1 MLVAGTWTDTNVPIW
16 SLPERGE
23 RGPKARHSR
32 AEIAAAAIRIADAEG
47 IAAVTMRRVAAE
59 LGTGT
64 MSLYNYVPAK
74 EHLVQLMADQTA
86 DEYVYPPSPPPGSRA
101 AIADL
106 ARQGR
111 DIARRHPWLPAVM
124 HRPPPMGPSTL
135 RYIDYFL
142 GLLADTGLDAAA
154 KMETIAIINGF
165 ALMYGAM
172 QAALDDERAR
182 TGITEQEQQ
191 AAPVKVLIDAADS
204 GSYPNLAAALTAPS
218 SQARTA
224 DQNFDSCLIR
234 LIDGALGGY
243 TKDFFPAERTRGL
256 AFRGDAADGGHESGA
271 G

>member
-1 MLVAGTWTDTNVPIW
+1 VAGTWTDANVPIW

-23 RGPKARHSR
+23 RGPRLRHSR
-32 AEIAAAAIRIADAEG
+32 AEVAAAAIRIADAEG

-74 EHLVQLMADQTA
+74 EHLVQLMADQSA
-86 DEYVYPPSPPPGSRA
+86 GEYAYPPGPPSGSRA

-106 ARQGR
+106 ARQSR

-124 HRPPPMGPSTL
+124 NPPPPMGPCTL

-142 GLLADTGLDAAA
+142 GLLAGTGLGTAA
-154 KMETIAIINGF
+154 KMEIIAVINGF

-191 AAPVKVLIDAADS
+191 TAPVKVLAEAAGS
-204 GSYPNLAAALTAPS
+204 GIYPNLAAALTAPS
-218 SQARTA
+218 PQPRTA
-224 DQNFDSCLIR
+224 DQNFESCLIR
-234 LIDGALGGY
+234 LIDGALGG
-243 TKDFFPAERTRGL
+243 
-256 AFRGDAADGGHESGA
+256 
-271 G
+271 

>member
-1 MLVAGTWTDTNVPIW
+1 MRVAGTWTDTNAPIW

-23 RGPKARHSR
+23 RGPKPRYSR

-47 IAAVTMRRVAAE
+47 ITAVTMRRVAAD

-74 EHLVQLMADQTA
+74 EHLFQLMADQTA
-86 DEYVYPPSPPPGSRA
+86 AEYAYPPSPPPGGRA

-106 ARQGR
+106 ARQSR

-142 GLLADTGLDAAA
+142 GLLSGTGLGTAA

-172 QAALDDERAR
+172 QATLDDERAR
-182 TGITEQEQQ
+182 TGVTEQEQQ
-191 AAPVKVLIDAADS
+191 AAPVKVLAEAAAT
-204 GSYPNLAAALTAPS
+204 GAYPNLAAALTAPS
-218 SQARTA
+218 PQLRTA

-234 LIDGALGGY
+234 IIDGALVG
-243 TKDFFPAERTRGL
+243 
-256 AFRGDAADGGHESGA
+256 
-271 G
+271 

>member
-1 MLVAGTWTDTNVPIW
+1 VAGTWTDTDVPIW

-23 RGPKARHSR
+23 RGPKPRHSR
-32 AEIAAAAIRIADAEG
+32 AEIAATAVRIADAEG

-74 EHLVQLMADQTA
+74 EHLVQLMADQMA
-86 DEYVYPPSPPPGSRA
+86 GEYSYPRRAPRDSRA
-101 AIADL
+101 AIAAL

-142 GLLADTGLDAAA
+142 GLLAGTGLDTAA

-165 ALMYGAM
+165 ALMYGGL

-182 TGITEQEQQ
+182 TSITEQEQQ
-191 AAPVKVLIDAADS
+191 AAPVKILAEAAAS
-204 GSYPNLAAALTAPS
+204 GSYPNLAAALTAPAP
-218 SQARTA
+218 QPRTA
-224 DQNFDSCLIR
+224 DQNFESCLMR
-234 LIDGALGGY
+234 LIDGAL
-243 TKDFFPAERTRGL
+243 
-256 AFRGDAADGGHESGA
+256 A

>member
-1 MLVAGTWTDTNVPIW
+1 VAGTWTDTDGPIW

-23 RGPKARHSR
+23 RGPKPRHSR
-32 AEIAAAAIRIADAEG
+32 AEIAATAIRIADAEG

-86 DEYVYPPSPPPGSRA
+86 GEYAYPRRPPRDSRA

-111 DIARRHPWLPAVM
+111 DIARRHPWLPAIM
-124 HRPPPMGPSTL
+124 HRPPPMGPRTL

-142 GLLADTGLDAAA
+142 GLLAGTGLDTAA

-165 ALMYGAM
+165 ALMYGGL

-182 TGITEQEQQ
+182 TSITEQEQQ
-191 AAPVKVLIDAADS
+191 AAPVKILAEAAAS
-204 GSYPNLAAALTAPS
+204 GSYPNLAAALTTPS
-218 SQARTA
+218 PQPRTA
-224 DQNFDSCLIR
+224 DQNFESCLMR
-234 LIDGALGGY
+234 LIDGAL
-243 TKDFFPAERTRGL
+243 
-256 AFRGDAADGGHESGA
+256 A

>member
-1 MLVAGTWTDTNVPIW
+1 MAGTWTDTHLPIW

-23 RGPKARHSR
+23 RGPKPRHSR
-32 AEIAAAAIRIADAEG
+32 TEIAAAAIRIADTEG
-47 IAAVTMRRVAAE
+47 IAAVTMRRIAAD

-74 EHLVQLMADQTA
+74 EHLVQLMADQA
-86 DEYVYPPSPPPGSRA
+86 AGEYDYPRSPPQDSRA

-124 HRPPPMGPSTL
+124 HRPPPMGPGTV

-142 GLLADTGLDAAA
+142 GLLAGSGLDAAA
-154 KMETIAIINGF
+154 KMEIIAIINGF

-182 TGITEQEQQ
+182 TGITEQQQQ
-191 AAPVKVLIDAADS
+191 AAPVTALAQAASS
-204 GSYPNLAAALTAPS
+204 GNYPNLGAVFTRPAPR
-218 SQARTA
+218 QRTA
-224 DQNFDSCLIR
+224 DEIFDSCLIR
-234 LIDGALGGY
+234 LIDGALGG
-243 TKDFFPAERTRGL
+243 
-256 AFRGDAADGGHESGA
+256 
-271 G
+271 

>member
-1 MLVAGTWTDTNVPIW
+1 MAGTWTDTDLPIW

-23 RGPKARHSR
+23 RGPKPRHSR
-32 AEIAAAAIRIADAEG
+32 TEIAAAAVRIADAEG

-86 DEYVYPPSPPPGSRA
+86 GEYTYPRRPPQDSRE

-106 ARQGR
+106 GRQGR

-124 HRPPPMGPSTL
+124 DRPPPMGPSTL

-142 GLLADTGLDAAA
+142 GLLASTGLGTAA

-182 TGITEQEQQ
+182 TGITEQQQQ
-191 AAPVKVLIDAADS
+191 AAPVKVLAEAAAS
-204 GSYPNLAAALTAPS
+204 GSYPNLAAALATPS
-218 SQARTA
+218 PQPRTA
-224 DQNFDSCLIR
+224 DQNFDSCLSR
-234 LIDGALGGY
+234 LIDGAL
-243 TKDFFPAERTRGL
+243 A
-256 AFRGDAADGGHESGA
+256 
-271 G
+271 

>member
-1 MLVAGTWTDTNVPIW
+1 MAGTWTDASVPIW

-23 RGPKARHSR
+23 RGPRLRHSR
-32 AEIAAAAIRIADAEG
+32 TDVAAAAIRIADAEG

-64 MSLYNYVPAK
+64 MTLYNYVPAK

-86 DEYVYPPSPPPGSRA
+86 AEYAYPPIPPPGSREG
-101 AIADL
+101 IADL

-111 DIARRHPWLPAVM
+111 DIARRHPWLPVVM
-124 HRPPPMGPSTL
+124 NPPPPMGPCTL

-142 GLLADTGLDAAA
+142 GLLAGTRLGTAA
-154 KMETIAIINGF
+154 KMETIAVINGF

-172 QAALDDERAR
+172 QAALDAERAR

-191 AAPVKVLIDAADS
+191 AAPVKILAEAAAS

-218 SQARTA
+218 TQQRTA
-224 DQNFDSCLIR
+224 DQNFESCLTR
-234 LIDGALGGY
+234 LIDGALG
-243 TKDFFPAERTRGL
+243 
-256 AFRGDAADGGHESGA
+256 
-271 G
+271 

>member
-1 MLVAGTWTDTNVPIW
+1 MAGTWTDTHLPIW

-23 RGPKARHSR
+23 RGPKPRHSR
-32 AEIAAAAIRIADAEG
+32 TEIAAAAVRIADAEG

-74 EHLVQLMADQTA
+74 EHLVQLMADQA
-86 DEYVYPPSPPPGSRA
+86 AGEHAYPRSPPQDSRA

-124 HRPPPMGPSTL
+124 HRPPPMGPGTV

-142 GLLADTGLDAAA
+142 GLLAGTGLDTAA
-154 KMETIAIINGF
+154 KMEMIAIINGF
-165 ALMYGAM
+165 ALMYGGM

-191 AAPVKVLIDAADS
+191 AAPVTALVQAAAS
-204 GSYPNLAAALTAPS
+204 GNYPNLAAVLTTPAPR
-218 SQARTA
+218 QRTA
-224 DQNFDSCLIR
+224 DEIFDSCLLR
-234 LIDGALGGY
+234 LIDGALGG
-243 TKDFFPAERTRGL
+243 
-256 AFRGDAADGGHESGA
+256 
-271 G
+271 

>member
-1 MLVAGTWTDTNVPIW
+1 VAGTWTNASVPIW

-23 RGPKARHSR
+23 RGPRLRHSR
-32 AEIAAAAIRIADAEG
+32 ADVAAAAIQIADAEG

-86 DEYVYPPSPPPGSRA
+86 AEYAYPPTPAPGSRD

-111 DIARRHPWLPAVM
+111 DIARRHPWLPSVM
-124 HRPPPMGPSTL
+124 NPPPPMGPCTL

-142 GLLADTGLDAAA
+142 GLLAETGLGAAA
-154 KMETIAIINGF
+154 KMETIAVINGF

-172 QAALDDERAR
+172 QAALDAERAR
-182 TGITEQEQQ
+182 TGITEREQQ
-191 AAPVKVLIDAADS
+191 AAPVKILAEAAAS
-204 GSYPNLAAALTAPS
+204 GSYPNLAATLASPS
-218 SQARTA
+218 PQQRTA
-224 DQNFDSCLIR
+224 DQNFESCLIR
-234 LIDGALGGY
+234 LIDGALG
-243 TKDFFPAERTRGL
+243 
-256 AFRGDAADGGHESGA
+256 
-271 G
+271 

>member
-1 MLVAGTWTDTNVPIW
+1 MAGIWTDTHLPIW

-23 RGPKARHSR
+23 RGPRPRHSR

-47 IAAVTMRRVAAE
+47 IAAVTMRRVATE

-74 EHLVQLMADQTA
+74 EHLVQLMADQA
-86 DEYVYPPSPPPGSRA
+86 AGEYAYPPSPPPDSRA

-111 DIARRHPWLPAVM
+111 DIARRHPWLPAVL
-124 HRPPPMGPSTL
+124 HRPPPMGPGTL

-142 GLLADTGLDAAA
+142 GLLAGTGLDTAA
-154 KMETIAIINGF
+154 KMEMIAIINGF
-165 ALMYGAM
+165 ALMYGGM

-191 AAPVKVLIDAADS
+191 AAPVTALVQAAAS
-204 GSYPNLAAALTAPS
+204 GSYPNLAAVLATPAPG
-218 SQARTA
+218 QRTA
-224 DQNFDSCLIR
+224 DEIFDSCLLR
-234 LIDGALGGY
+234 LIDGALGG
-243 TKDFFPAERTRGL
+243 
-256 AFRGDAADGGHESGA
+256 
-271 G
+271 

>member
-1 MLVAGTWTDTNVPIW
+1 MRVAGTWTDASVPIW

-23 RGPKARHSR
+23 RGPRPRYSR
-32 AEIAAAAIRIADAEG
+32 AEIAAVAIRIADAEG
-47 IAAVTMRRVAAE
+47 ITAVTMRRVAAE

-74 EHLVQLMADQTA
+74 EHLLQLMADQTFA
-86 DEYVYPPSPPPGSRA
+86 EYAYPASPPPGRRA

-111 DIARRHPWLPAVM
+111 DIARCHPWLPAIM

-142 GLLADTGLDAAA
+142 GLLAGTGSDTVAN
-154 KMETIAIINGF
+154 METIAIINGF
-165 ALMYGAM
+165 ALMYGGM

-191 AAPVKVLIDAADS
+191 AAPVKVLTDAVAS
-204 GSYPNLAAALTAPS
+204 GSYPNLAAALAAP
-218 SQARTA
+218 APPPRTA
-224 DQNFDSCLIR
+224 DQNFDSCLVH
-234 LIDGALGGY
+234 LIDGALG
-243 TKDFFPAERTRGL
+243 RRG
-256 AFRGDAADGGHESGA
+256 
-271 G
+271 

>member
-1 MLVAGTWTDTNVPIW
+1 MAGTWTDASVPIW

-23 RGPKARHSR
+23 RGPRLRHSR
-32 AEIAAAAIRIADAEG
+32 AEVAVAAIRIADAEG

-86 DEYVYPPSPPPGSRA
+86 AEYAYPPSPPPGSRA
-101 AIADL
+101 AIAAV

-111 DIARRHPWLPAVM
+111 DIARRHPWLPVVM
-124 HRPPPMGPSTL
+124 NPPPPMGPCTL

-142 GLLADTGLDAAA
+142 GLLAGTGLGTAA
-154 KMETIAIINGF
+154 KMETIAVINGF

-182 TGITEQEQQ
+182 TGVTEQEQQ
-191 AAPVKVLIDAADS
+191 AAPVKILAEAAAS
-204 GSYPNLAAALTAPS
+204 GSYPNLAAALASPS
-218 SQARTA
+218 PQQRTA
-224 DQNFDSCLIR
+224 DQNFESCLIR
-234 LIDGALGGY
+234 LIDGALGG
-243 TKDFFPAERTRGL
+243 
-256 AFRGDAADGGHESGA
+256 
-271 G
+271 

>member
-1 MLVAGTWTDTNVPIW
+1 VAGTWTDANVPIW

-23 RGPKARHSR
+23 RGPKPRHSR

-86 DEYVYPPSPPPGSRA
+86 GEYAYPPCPPPGSRA

-142 GLLADTGLDAAA
+142 GLLAGTGLGTAA
-154 KMETIAIINGF
+154 KMETIAIVNGF

-182 TGITEQEQQ
+182 TGITEREQQ
-191 AAPVKVLIDAADS
+191 AAPVTVLAQAAAS
-204 GSYPNLAAALTAPS
+204 GSYPNLAAALATPS
-218 SQARTA
+218 PQPRTA
-224 DQNFDSCLIR
+224 DQNFDSCLVR
-234 LIDGALGGY
+234 LIDGALGG
-243 TKDFFPAERTRGL
+243 
-256 AFRGDAADGGHESGA
+256 
-271 G
+271 

>member
-1 MLVAGTWTDTNVPIW
+1 MAGTWTDTNAPIW

-23 RGPKARHSR
+23 RGPKPRHSR

-47 IAAVTMRRVAAE
+47 IAAVTMRRVAAD

-74 EHLVQLMADQTA
+74 EHLIQLRADQTA
-86 DEYVYPPSPPPGSRA
+86 GEYTYPPSPAPDGRT

-135 RYIDYFL
+135 RYVDYFL
-142 GLLADTGLDAAA
+142 GLLAGSVLGTAA

-191 AAPVKVLIDAADS
+191 AAPVKVLIDAASS
-204 GSYPNLAAALTAPS
+204 GSYPNLSAALTAPS
-218 SQARTA
+218 PPPRTA
-224 DQNFDSCLIR
+224 DENFESCLIR
-234 LIDGALGGY
+234 LIDGALGG
-243 TKDFFPAERTRGL
+243 
-256 AFRGDAADGGHESGA
+256 
-271 G
+271 

>member
-1 MLVAGTWTDTNVPIW
+1 VAGTWTDPQAPIW

-23 RGPKARHSR
+23 RGPRPRHSR
-32 AEIAAAAIRIADAEG
+32 AEIADAAIRIADAEG

-74 EHLVQLMADQTA
+74 DHLIQLMADQA
-86 DEYVYPPSPPPGSRA
+86 AGEYAYPGGPAQDSRA

-111 DIARRHPWLPAVM
+111 DIARRHAWLAAIM
-124 HRPPPMGPSTL
+124 HRPPPMGPSTM

-142 GLLADTGLDAAA
+142 GLLAGSGLDTAA
-154 KMETIAIINGF
+154 KMEIIAIINGF

-182 TGITEQEQQ
+182 TGITEEQQQ
-191 AAPVKVLIDAADS
+191 AAPVSALAQAAAS
-204 GSYPNLAAALTAPS
+204 GNYPNLGAVLAAPAP
-218 SQARTA
+218 QLRTA
-224 DQNFDSCLIR
+224 NEIFDSCLMR
-234 LIDGALGGY
+234 LIDGALGG
-243 TKDFFPAERTRGL
+243 
-256 AFRGDAADGGHESGA
+256 
-271 G
+271 

>member
-1 MLVAGTWTDTNVPIW
+1 MAGIWTDTHLPIW

-23 RGPKARHSR
+23 RGPRPRHSR
-32 AEIAAAAIRIADAEG
+32 AEIAAAAVRIADAEG

-86 DEYVYPPSPPPGSRA
+86 GEHAYPHSPPQDSRA

-124 HRPPPMGPSTL
+124 HRPPPMGPGTL
-135 RYIDYFL
+135 RYLDYFL
-142 GLLADTGLDAAA
+142 GLLAGTGLDTGA
-154 KMETIAIINGF
+154 KMEMIAIINGF
-165 ALMYGAM
+165 ALMYGGM

-191 AAPVKVLIDAADS
+191 AAPVTALVQAAA
-204 GSYPNLAAALTAPS
+204 GGNYPNLGAVLATPAPPL
-218 SQARTA
+218 RTA
-224 DQNFDSCLIR
+224 DEVFDSCLMR
-234 LIDGALGGY
+234 LIDVALG
-243 TKDFFPAERTRGL
+243 THR
-256 AFRGDAADGGHESGA
+256 S
-271 G
+271 

>member
-1 MLVAGTWTDTNVPIW
+1 VAGTWTDANVPIW

-23 RGPKARHSR
+23 RGPRLRHSR
-32 AEIAAAAIRIADAEG
+32 ADVAAVATRIADAEG

-86 DEYVYPPSPPPGSRA
+86 GEYVYPHSPPRDSRA

-111 DIARRHPWLPAVM
+111 DIARRHPWLTSVM
-124 HRPPPMGPSTL
+124 NPPPPMGPGTL

-142 GLLADTGLDAAA
+142 GLLVGTSLDTAA
-154 KMETIAIINGF
+154 KMETIAVINGF
-165 ALMYGAM
+165 ALTYGAM

-182 TGITEQEQQ
+182 TGVTEQEQQ
-191 AAPVKVLIDAADS
+191 AAPVNILAEAAAS
-204 GSYPNLAAALTAPS
+204 GIYPNLAAALVAPS
-218 SQARTA
+218 PQQRTA
-224 DQNFDSCLIR
+224 DQNFESCLAR
-234 LIDGALGGY
+234 LIDGAL
-243 TKDFFPAERTRGL
+243 
-256 AFRGDAADGGHESGA
+256 DG
-271 G
+271 